1 MNLKINI
8 TEEEINN
15 FTENVVTVE
24 TTSGTKTINVSNV
37 LKNSVSKFT
46 RLLSAF
52 NNKETFFNCITF
64 IKENIPDKIYDRIQL
79 VSTKESDFI
88 FETFRKLGI
97 VAPKIW
103 IDISQ
108 TYDDIRLPTP
118 ILKQVRMLSPSMQKM
133 FIMYIINIAYSI
145 SCITKLSDLPETD
158 PFTGF
163 IIDNKTDSEFYDI
176 FFTTN
181 LFTFTKTTINVS
193 DACSDDIE
201 AIVDYFKT
209 PAIACGT
216 GIGRKVCFGTIHE
229 LSTNK
234 NMYAAIIK
242 INDNKRITVIYT
254 KHSFKPILNP
264 IADYIAVTDMEE
276 LTQLELT
283 HDALFSDV
291 LTNMP
296 LNYGGIAVCKS
307 SFVKNT
313 LPKEDIGDIE
323 IICHDENCL
332 EEILNPGV
340 DVAEPWFAEIV
351 SAYLKTGYTV
361 ESFESSYIDSVIKT
375 LETSGYKCTLTKS
388 SGSITDSLKE
398 QYASDEYAQQLYTQ
412 VLPYFDD
419 FNLGE
424 IAKLVPGFAKGDIY
438 ALMFTGASGTG
449 KSTAARVLP
458 YKCGIP
464 YVSINFSVN
473 IEECDIIGTMI
484 PNALKKTADD
494 PEFVWEDGILTKAIR
509 NGYCAILEEINF
521 ARPGVLGKLNSLL
534 DETRQIDLPNG
545 EVLKAHPNF
554 RVIATCNIMYEGT
567 NRFNKALINRFESC
581 IEFKDLDKTEAVNTI
596 ISRTGYKD
604 RSKIETVYEAYNALK
619 KYMTAQRLDTIVSMR
634 QLLTM
639 FKQGKYYKNANVAF
653 QNIVVNSAF
662 IEDEEHKEEF
672 MQTVLAALPLNFK
685 I

>member
-15 FTENVVTVE
+15 FTENVITVE
-24 TTSGTKTINVSNV
+24 TTSGVKTVNVANV
-37 LKNSVSKFT
+37 LKNSVSKFVG
-46 RLLSAF
+46 LLSAF
-52 NNKETFFNCITF
+52 NNHKTFFNCRTF
-64 IKENIPDKIYDRIQL
+64 IKENTPDKIYDRIQL

-97 VAPKIW
+97 IVPNIW
-103 IDISQ
+103 IDISH
-108 TYDDIRLPTP
+108 TYDDIRIPMP
-118 ILKQVRMLSPSMQKM
+118 ILKQIRMLSTSMQRM
-133 FIMYIINIAYSI
+133 FIMYIINIAYAI
-145 SCITKLSDLPETD
+145 SRITKLSEVPKTD
-158 PFTGF
+158 ALTGF
-163 IIDNKTDSEFYDI
+163 IIDDKSSLEFYEA
-176 FFTTN
+176 FFNSN
-181 LFTFTKTTINVS
+181 LFSFKETSINVS
-193 DACSDDIE
+193 DACSDNIE
-201 AIVDYFKT
+201 AIIDYFKT
-209 PAIACGT
+209 SATTHGT
-216 GIGRKVCFGTIHE
+216 SVGRRVSFSTIHDT
-229 LSTNK
+229 STNK
-234 NMYAAIIK
+234 TMYAAVIK
-242 INDNKRITVIYT
+242 VNEMSRITVVYT
-254 KHSFKPILNP
+254 KHSCPMT
-264 IADYIAVTDMEE
+264 DYIAITNMEE
-276 LTQLELT
+276 LTQLELAN
-283 HDALFSDV
+283 DALFSDV
-291 LTNMP
+291 FTNMP
-296 LNYGGIAVCKS
+296 LTCERMMICKA
-307 SFVKNT
+307 SFAKSIFAKGFASN
-313 LPKEDIGDIE
+313 IE
-323 IICHDENCL
+323 ITCHDENYL
-332 EEILNPGV
+332 EELSETGE
-340 DVAEPWFAEIV
+340 AEAESWFAEIV
-351 SAYLKTGYTV
+351 YAYVKTGYTI
-361 ESFESSYIDSVIKT
+361 ENFESSYVDDVIKT
-375 LETSGYKCTLTKS
+375 LETSGCKCTLVKS

-398 QYASDEYAQQLYTQ
+398 QYDSDEYAQQLYTQ
-412 VLPYFDD
+412 VLPYFND

-424 IAKLVPGFAKGDIY
+424 VAKLVPGFAKGDIY

-484 PNALKKTADD
+484 PNAFKKTADD
-494 PEFVWEDGILTKAIR
+494 PEFIWEDGILTKAIR

-581 IEFKDLDKTEAVNTI
+581 IEFRDLDKTEAVNTI
-596 ISRTGYKD
+596 MNRTGYKD

-639 FKQGKYYKNANVAF
+639 FKQGKYYKNANIAF